1 MMYWLNLEA
10 TPKWLNLGSTQNV
23 LLTIDGRAPLASIDV
38 AFLCATLDW
47 WPPDKCD
54 YGTCS
59 WGNDSMLN
67 LDLGNPL
74 LEKALVELSPLRLR
88 LGGTLEDLVVYDVGN
103 PPVPC
108 LPFVRAPS
116 SAFGFQGGC
125 LSMARWSALMK
136 FFQRTGTVIAFG
148 LNALYN
154 RKKVASGAW
163 GPWNSSNA
171 YDLIQYTV
179 DQGFEVQAWELGNEL
194 SGSGVGTKVSAVQF
208 AADMK
213 ELRSVIGVLYD
224 GASVKPLVVAPDGF
238 FDYGWFKQFLTSAG
252 PGGVDVITRHIYNLG
267 PGVSKDL
274 ESKILNPNYLNNEK
288 KNFQTVQS
296 LLQAVAPST
305 VAWVG
310 EAGGAYN
317 SGHHLVTDAF
327 IFSFWYL
334 DQLGMAASY
343 DTKVYC
349 RQSFIGGNYGLLNTT
364 TFEPNPDFYSALLW
378 NRLMGT
384 TVLAASFKGALYLRA
399 YAHCQK
405 NTTQGGVT
413 ILLINLSKLIT
424 YKVSTVLL
432 TAPSKTSTTRLE
444 YHLTAANGDLHS
456 QVMLLNGN
464 ALGVTLDRNIPTLT
478 PVQVDSSTPISVA
491 PLSIVFAQ
499 LPDAGVQI
507 CSS

>member
-1 MMYWLNLEA
+1 MVLCSSLRNSQLSRKEEMISVL
-10 TPKWLNLGSTQNV
+10 PGLGLQLLAAVVLLWRLCSFGDDGVCIWDRRAPSTQNV

-116 SAFGFQGGC
+116 SAFGFEGGC

-179 DQGFEVQAWELGNEL
+179 DQGFEVQAWEL
-194 SGSGVGTKVSAVQF
+194 A
-208 AADMK
+208 
-213 ELRSVIGVLYD
+213 
-224 GASVKPLVVAPDGF
+224 
-238 FDYGWFKQFLTSAG
+238 AG

-343 DTKVYC
+343 GTKVYC

-432 TAPSKTSTTRLE
+432 TAPSKTSTRLE

-507 CSS
+507 CGS